1 MFRIDKDDNS
11 IKPLKARGFS
21 EFGFKERKRLQ
32 KRIAMYPSCCGGALP
47 TIRKKFDDFSCKR
60 ERIHL
65 LALKKVE
72 RRVVIENKL
81 AGSSKDVTRQVTALA
96 DGEGLTQD
104 RSGTGQEI
112 SILVSRI

>member
-47 TIRKKFDDFSCKR
+47 TIRKKFDDFSCKH
-60 ERIHL
+60 ERLDL
-65 LALKKVE
+65 LVLKKVE
-72 RRVVIENKL
+72 RRVIIENKL
-81 AGSSKDVTRQVTALA
+81 AGSFTDINR
-96 DGEGLTQD
+96 
-104 RSGTGQEI
+104 
-112 SILVSRI
+112 